1 MQFYPRIARLYVIC
15 MVVLA
20 ACGTVNNDAANP
32 ALPEVAVPTPTVAFT
47 ADSTF
52 AADAHIA
59 GVDVGGMTPAV
70 AAELVRTELAPLA
83 QPLTIRAGNARH
95 TLDPAVIDLQVPV
108 DDMLAEATRQAAQS
122 VPVDVPLDVQFDAA
136 ALQAQLQALA
146 EEVYV
151 PSRLDIIT
159 FTERLTRSFVVI
171 PGQTLDVDPALQKVT
186 QQLQSPQAARQI
198 TLELMEADTHDVRA
212 SFDQI
217 QEQVNAMAE
226 MWSGIV
232 GLYLYDLETG
242 ATVTY
247 NGDTVFSGA
256 SILKVPIMLYT
267 YISLPEFT
275 AEQEQWM
282 HEMIVESNNLSA
294 NDLLAAAVGSE
305 GTDAALMGVE
315 KMNDLLRDLGFAHTY
330 QNMPYEATDY
340 LIGIRG
346 LTIKGGPAQEGS
358 PPYTLADPMVR
369 TTPAEISRLF
379 LWIEQCRQGEG
390 LLLEQFPEALSP
402 QRCQDMLDLLAQT
415 ADTIRMRAGLPAD
428 VRVEHK
434 SGWVEDMHGDVGIVR
449 SPGGDFLLALYLFE
463 EQHNSWFIDVRATP
477 LMAAFA
483 HMVYTAYNPMRV
495 EDGNLE
501 QFRAEVLLRPT
512 PTVEPQEEESDAS

>member
-1 MQFYPRIARLYVIC
+1 MPFFRHIVVIC
-15 MVVLA
+15 AICLGVLA
-20 ACGTVNNDAANP
+20 ACEIAADEIINTRI
-32 ALPEVAVPTPTVAFT
+32 PEGSPTVAFT

-59 GVDVGGMTPAV
+59 GVDVSGMTLAA
-70 AAELVRTELAPLA
+70 AAELVRTELATLER
-83 QPLTIRAGNARH
+83 PLTIRAGNAQRI
-95 TLDPAVIDLQVPV
+95 LDPVTIDLHVPV
-108 DDMLAEATRQAAQS
+108 DDMLTEATHQAAQS
-122 VPVDVPLDVQFDAA
+122 APVNVPLDVQFDPAQ
-136 ALQAQLQALA
+136 LQAQLLALA

-159 FTERLTRSFVVI
+159 FTERLTRSFIVI
-171 PGQTLDVDPALQKVT
+171 PGQVLDIDSALQKVT
-186 QQLQSPQAARQI
+186 QQLQSSQAARQI
-198 TLELMEADTHDVRA
+198 TLDLVKADTHDVRA

-242 ATVTY
+242 TTVTY
-247 NGDTVFSGA
+247 NPDTVFSGA
-256 SILKVPIMLYT
+256 SIMKVPIMLYA

-275 AEQEQWM
+275 AEQEQWT

-294 NDLLAAAVGSE
+294 NDLLAATVGSE
-305 GTDAALMGVE
+305 GTDAALVGVE
-315 KMNDLLRDLGFAHTY
+315 KMNEWLRDLGLAHTY

-346 LTIKGGPAQEGS
+346 LTIKHGPAQEGS

-379 LWIEQCRQGEG
+379 LWIEQCRQGAG
-390 LLLEQFPEALSP
+390 LLLERFPEALSP

-415 ADTIRMRAGLPAD
+415 SDTIRMRAGLPTD

-501 QFRAEVLLRPT
+501 RFRAEVLLRPT
-512 PTVEPQEEESDAS
+512 PTLEPPEEESDAS